1 MKVYFNL
8 ISIAVLCSCSSTM
21 LVTPPDNV
29 FVDKNIGNIKTTKLT
44 PENVKII
51 NSQYKDEYKIDS
63 KFFEFTEEPKKIQVG
78 DAIELLIWEAYP
90 PLLFTSPVA
99 SGSGS
104 NQLVNSSNLIPA
116 QTVNSMGMIDVPFI
130 GLIEVA
136 NMNEFEVTSI
146 IEEKLGPLS
155 NSPQVSINYVYDNSS
170 MINLLGDVNNSIR
183 VPINY
188 GGLRLL
194 DLITQNGEI
203 RKSIDL
209 ISVSVNRNDLNFK
222 VPLVEIINNP
232 SKNIYLKYGDIVM
245 LESETSSF
253 MSLGA
258 VSSNRKIK
266 FKQSGISLIEGLSR
280 IGGWQD
286 QRANIKK
293 VMVYRKDPSNRTSG
307 EIFYINMAD
316 VNSFNIATNFIIR
329 DEDVIYANNSIRY
342 ETQKFLSLI
351 GSVVNPFMG
360 INNVQNTFDE

>member
-130 GLIEVA
+130 GLIEVV
-136 NMNEFEVTSI
+136 NMNEFE
-146 IEEKLGPLS
+146 
-155 NSPQVSINYVYDNSS
+155 
-170 MINLLGDVNNSIR
+170 
-183 VPINY
+183 
-188 GGLRLL
+188 
-194 DLITQNGEI
+194 
-203 RKSIDL
+203 
-209 ISVSVNRNDLNFK
+209 
-222 VPLVEIINNP
+222 
-232 SKNIYLKYGDIVM
+232 
-245 LESETSSF
+245 
-253 MSLGA
+253 
-258 VSSNRKIK
+258 
-266 FKQSGISLIEGLSR
+266 
-280 IGGWQD
+280 
-286 QRANIKK
+286 
-293 VMVYRKDPSNRTSG
+293 
-307 EIFYINMAD
+307 
-316 VNSFNIATNFIIR
+316 
-329 DEDVIYANNSIRY
+329 
-342 ETQKFLSLI
+342 
-351 GSVVNPFMG
+351 
-360 INNVQNTFDE
+360 